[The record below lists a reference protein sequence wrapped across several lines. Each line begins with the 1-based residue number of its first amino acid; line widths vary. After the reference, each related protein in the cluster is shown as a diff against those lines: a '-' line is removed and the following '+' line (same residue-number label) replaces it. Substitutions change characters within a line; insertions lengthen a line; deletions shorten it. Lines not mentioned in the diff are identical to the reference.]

1 MEKNTSQSFSKQ
13 KICYSALLCITGLLI
28 NLLGTYICQKTGIP
42 LYLDTVGTVFAAVC
56 GGIFP
61 GIVTAFLLTFTKGIS
76 DNDALFYCLVG
87 IIMGVCGAIFSKRG
101 FFRNPIKA
109 LEAIPVFILT
119 AAIPDSVITWYL
131 YPEAQT
137 TFIAQ
142 VISDIKTEGAD
153 KALTILIVFV
163 LYKLIP
169 QKMKDGMKNSAL
181 FQAPLSNEMR
191 CAIKKRRCRKLSIN
205 VKIVFILGTAALI
218 IAASS
223 TVISFILFRDNTIK
237 DHKSVA
243 LSIAQT
249 AADAVDGDMIDE
261 YLEKGESVKGYAETK
276 EKLEM
281 LRSTHSDVE
290 YVYVYRIEKDGCHVI
305 FDLDTEDTPG
315 GKIGDIVE
323 FDEDF
328 KQYVPDLIKGR
339 KVEPFISYG
348 AFGWLLT
355 SYQPVYNSS
364 GDIVCYAAADISM
377 NDISDILKRFLA
389 QLISLFIG
397 FFIVIIAISLWF
409 VKSNILLPV
418 NTMAYCAG
426 DFAFNSGED
435 LEEYIEQLK
444 KLDIRTGDE
453 IENLYLAFVKTT
465 TDTLKYVEDIKEKN
479 ETISKM
485 QNGLIMVLADMVEN
499 RDKCTGDH
507 VRKTAAY
514 AKIIMN
520 QMKKDGMY
528 QEELNDEF
536 IANVINAAPL
546 HDIGKIHVSDVLL
559 NKPSRLTDEEYEL
572 MKKHTTLG
580 SEIIDRAIEMVP
592 DSVYLEEAK
601 NLSEYHHEKWNGTG
615 YPNGISGE
623 EIPLSARIMAV
634 ADVFDALVSR
644 RSYKEPFPFE
654 KAMDIIKKDAGTHFD
669 PLIAKAFVEA
679 EDEVKIITERFQ
691 HQAEIRDHNH
701 MDIGA

>member
-223 TVISFILFRDNTIK
+223 TVISFILFRENTIK

-249 AADAVDGDMIDE
+249 AADAIDGDMIDE

-315 GKIGDIVE
+315 GKIGDVVE

-485 QNGLIMVLADMVEN
+485 QNGLIMVLADMVES

-615 YPNGISGE
+615 YPNGIKGE

-644 RSYKEPFPFE
+644 RSYKEPFPVE

-691 HQAEIRDHNH
+691 HQAEIRNHNH
-701 MDIGA
+701 IGIGA